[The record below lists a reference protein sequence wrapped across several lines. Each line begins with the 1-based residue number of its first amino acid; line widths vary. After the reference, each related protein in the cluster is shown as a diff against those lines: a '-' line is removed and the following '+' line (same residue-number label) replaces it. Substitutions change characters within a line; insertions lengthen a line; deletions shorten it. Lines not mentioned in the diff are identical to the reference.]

1 MDYLAEQN
9 EKRAK
14 KVRMLKTRKYGKQSL
29 YFENQPDVDNDVV
42 NLNVR

>member
-29 YFENQPDVDNDVV
+29 YFENKPDVDNDVV